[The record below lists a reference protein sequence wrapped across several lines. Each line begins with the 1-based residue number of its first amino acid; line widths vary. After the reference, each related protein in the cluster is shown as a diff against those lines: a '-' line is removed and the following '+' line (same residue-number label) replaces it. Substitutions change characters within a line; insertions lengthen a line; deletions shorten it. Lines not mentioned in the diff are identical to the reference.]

1 MGLTYKYDK
10 DKIKEQLSIEDVREL
25 VEELGGEPKPIQN
38 NFFISRTIS
47 HNGRGEGSYK
57 LYYYQNDTQG
67 IFKDYTGGDDSFD
80 IFELVRRVKSRE
92 EPILRSDSENTDWEL
107 HEAIAFVAQ
116 YFGFSEEEQSTFDS
130 FTTLP
135 DWKKLDRYEKLKN
148 VELKTQDVNLK
159 EYDAQFLQYLPRP
172 IIQPWIREG
181 ITKEAMDRA
190 EICFDAK
197 SYGIVIPH
205 RDLDGRL
212 IGIRERT
219 MVKDEEYKGKYR
231 PAYIGGKLYNHPLG
245 MNLYHLNMSK
255 DKIKEL
261 GKVIV
266 FEGKR

>member
-1 MGLTYKYDK
+1 MGLTYKYNK
-10 DKIKEQLSIEDVREL
+10 DKIKSELSIEQVRDL
-25 VEELGGEPKPIQN
+25 VAELGGEPYPVQGNCFVSK
-38 NFFISRTIS
+38 TICHGGDS
-47 HNGRGEGSYK
+47 HK
-57 LYYYQNDTQG
+57 LYYYQNDGVG
-67 IFKDYTGGDDSFD
+67 IFRCYTGCQDSFD
-80 IFELVRRVKSRE
+80 IFELVRKVQSIN
-92 EPILRSDSENTDWEL
+92 EPILRPDSENTDWEL

-159 EYDAQFLQYLPRP
+159 EYNAQFLQYLPRP